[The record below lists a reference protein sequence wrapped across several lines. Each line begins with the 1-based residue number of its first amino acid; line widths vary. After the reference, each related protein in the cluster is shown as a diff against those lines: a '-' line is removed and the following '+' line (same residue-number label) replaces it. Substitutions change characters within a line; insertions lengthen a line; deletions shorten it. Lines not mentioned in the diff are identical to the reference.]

1 MAEAVK
7 QALQKVFPERTNPC
21 VAVGHGYY
29 KSLMGPKQ
37 MLNWGKDL

>member
-7 QALQKVFPERTNPC
+7 LAPQKVSLERANPC

-29 KSLMGPKQ
+29 KSLIDPKQ